1 MLFSE
6 KASAINLKR
15 FFDNRPLPALH
26 NPTGKPQHGATS
38 GSGDHMQRLIL
49 AILIPFLLLACAAEQ
64 KVDTA
69 AIGDK
74 LHKAYPDLEIDG
86 IRESPVK
93 GLYEVRAGR
102 NIFYSDSTGD
112 HLVVRGQIIEVASKR
127 NLTRERIVELSR
139 IDWSILPLDKAIVSG
154 DENAELKLAVF
165 TDPDCPYCQKLE
177 RELKNLSGVKVYT
190 FLYPLTQLHPEAYG
204 KSEAIWCSENRHEAF
219 LKVIMDREYPR
230 VEKCDTP
237 LDEIA
242 TLAKKLG
249 ITGTPTLFAG
259 DGRMASGAIPAEDL
273 KTWLSEKPNQ

>member
-1 MLFSE
+1 
-6 KASAINLKR
+6 
-15 FFDNRPLPALH
+15 
-26 NPTGKPQHGATS
+26 
-38 GSGDHMQRLIL
+38 MQRLIL
-49 AILIPFLLLACAAEQ
+49 ALLIPFLLLACAAEQ

-74 LHKAYPDLEIDG
+74 IRQAYPDIQIDG
-86 IRESPVK
+86 IQESPVK

-102 NIFYSDSTGD
+102 NIFYSDSSGE

-139 IDWSILPLDKAIVSG
+139 IDWSVLPLDKAIVSG
-154 DENAELKLAVF
+154 DTNAELKLAVF
-165 TDPDCPYCQKLE
+165 TDPDCPFCQNLE
-177 RELKNLSGVKVYT
+177 KELKHLTGVKVYT

-204 KSEAIWCSENRHEAF
+204 KSEAIWCSENRHETF
-219 LKVIMDREYPR
+219 LKVILDREYPK

-242 TLAKKLG
+242 LLTKKLG

-259 DGRMASGAIPAEDL
+259 DGRMASGVMKAEDL
-273 KTWLSEKPNQ
+273 KAWLAEKP